1 MFPIAMDE
9 VVARLKAN
17 ATTIEKLVSGVPV
30 AEVRIRPAPKEWSV
44 LEQICHLNDEERLDF
59 KVRLASILETP
70 GRDWQPINPEG
81 WVVAHRYDEQ
91 DFQRVLD
98 DFLKE
103 RRHSVEWLASL
114 GAIDLT
120 VAHTSKFGTMSA
132 GEMLYAWV
140 MHDLLH
146 IRQLA
151 ATLATRHAA
160 RAKPFS
166 VEYAG

>member
-1 MFPIAMDE
+1 MDE
-9 VVARLKAN
+9 VVVRLKAN
-17 ATTIEKLVSGVPV
+17 AVTIEHLVSVVPLG
-30 AEVRIRPAPKEWSV
+30 EVRTRPAPDEWSL
-44 LEQICHLNDEERLDF
+44 LEQICHLHDEERLDF

-70 GRDWQPINPEG
+70 ERDWQPIDPEG

-91 DFQRVLD
+91 DFQQVLA

-103 RRHSVEWLASL
+103 RGRSVEWLQGL
-114 GAIDLT
+114 GTIDLT
-120 VAHTSKFGTMSA
+120 AKHTSKFGTMAA
-132 GEMLYAWV
+132 GDMLYAWV

-160 RAKPFS
+160 RAKPYS